1 MQFKNCMASPKPGGT
16 ARCRH
21 LLAAL
26 EDWRGRARAGV
37 DSISL
42 ARARSSPHGGAMFCV
57 DEETAAAIRR
67 VFDEEGELSAVV
79 ELRRHFPLITDNVR
93 GRECVRIIAGWQP
106 VPPPAKAADR
116 VARLKPRR
124 RPTAAPR

>member
-1 MQFKNCMASPKPGGT
+1 
-16 ARCRH
+16 
-21 LLAAL
+21 
-26 EDWRGRARAGV
+26 
-37 DSISL
+37 
-42 ARARSSPHGGAMFCV
+42 MFCV
-57 DEETAAAIRR
+57 DQETAAAIRR
-67 VFDEEGELSAVV
+67 VFNEDGELSAVV

-124 RPTAAPR
+124 RLTATPR